1 MSSMD
6 ISPTA
11 SRITAAFY
19 KPFAFT
25 RTSEISFPYS
35 EACFSLIWQRCF
47 YSPAGKLLLFSSSD
61 DNSVRVHDLMQKKAH
76 CIATFSEHVSAPT
89 QICATSD
96 SSLLVSVGRDKV
108 LMQVVITYTA
118 YTILT

>member
-1 MSSMD
+1 MD

-35 EACFSLIWQRCF
+35 RACFSLIWQRCF